1 MSKVLHVHNH
11 NVFCYDI
18 MIEQDYSQLNQI
30 FEKLQLSKRKVCV
43 VSDTNSG
50 NYYAETVC
58 EIVKKHASVV
68 ETYIIPSGEEH
79 KNLDTVQGLY
89 GYLIQLKFDRK
100 DILIALGGG
109 VVGDLTGFVAAT
121 YLRGIDFIQ
130 MPTTLL
136 SMTDSSVGGK
146 TGVDYLAYK
155 NMVGAFHQPKAVYI
169 NLSTIQTLPDKQ
181 YYSGFGEVIKYGL
194 IKENAFYQ
202 WLKENRLPL
211 LEKELSTME
220 EMVYRSCQHKQWIV
234 EEDPKEQGERAL
246 LNFGHTLGHAI
257 EKQMDFQYL
266 HGECVALGMIAA
278 SYISWK
284 KGFISIE
291 EVEDI
296 KHTIQQFHLPTTVSM
311 DDLNPII
318 EITKNDKKMDSGTIK
333 FILLKSLGNAYIDK
347 TVTDED
353 MKEALSFLKK

>member
-1 MSKVLHVHNH
+1 MSKVLSVHDH

-18 MIEQDYSQLNQI
+18 TIEQDYSQLNQI

-50 NYYAETVC
+50 NYYANTVC
-58 EIVKKHASVV
+58 EIAKRYASVV
-68 ETYIIPSGEEH
+68 ETYTIPSGEEY
-79 KNLDTVQGLY
+79 KTLDTIQGLY
-89 GYLIQLKFDRK
+89 AHLIKLKFDRK
-100 DILIALGGG
+100 DMLIALGGG
-109 VVGDLTGFVAAT
+109 VVGDLTGFAAAT

-146 TGVDYLAYK
+146 TGVDYLSYK
-155 NMVGAFHQPKAVYI
+155 NMIGAFHQPKAVYI

-181 YYSGFGEVIKYGL
+181 YDSGFGEVIKYGL
-194 IKENAFYQ
+194 IKEKAFYQ
-202 WLKENRLPL
+202 WLKENRSKL
-211 LEKELSTME
+211 LDKELSAME

-234 EEDPKEQGERAL
+234 QQDPKEKGERAL

-257 EKQMDFQYL
+257 EKQMNFQYL
-266 HGECVALGMIAA
+266 HGECVAIGMIAA

-296 KHTIQQFHLPTTVSM
+296 QHTIQQFHLPTTFPM
-311 DDLNPII
+311 DDLNKIV
-318 EITKNDKKMDSGTIK
+318 EITKNDKKMDSGNIN
-333 FILLKSLGNAYIDK
+333 FILLKSLGNAYIDN

-353 MKEALSFLKK
+353 MKEALAFL